1 MTRTFRLIV
10 KETLTHV
17 VEVEA
22 ESLKDVPRAYEQA
35 INDTYWNDL
44 HDTIGSRIR
53 VTRIREVKP

>member
-10 KETLTHV
+10 KETLTHL

-35 INDTYWNDL
+35 IADTYWSDL
-44 HDTIGSRIR
+44 HKTIGQRLR